1 LISPVSTS
9 LIKTFQEYCIRIFT
23 SEEYKIQPLENF
35 SYSFA
40 LKVYEEEAILEPQ
53 YLVKG

>member
-1 LISPVSTS
+1 M
-9 LIKTFQEYCIRIFT
+9 FT

-40 LKVYEEEAILEPQ
+40 LKVYEEEAILKPRC
-53 YLVKG
+53 LVKG

>member
-1 LISPVSTS
+1 MKVNLEN
-9 LIKTFQEYCIRIFT
+9 Q
-23 SEEYKIQPLENF
+23 YKIQSLENF

-40 LKVYEEEAILEPQ
+40 LKVYEEEAILKPQ